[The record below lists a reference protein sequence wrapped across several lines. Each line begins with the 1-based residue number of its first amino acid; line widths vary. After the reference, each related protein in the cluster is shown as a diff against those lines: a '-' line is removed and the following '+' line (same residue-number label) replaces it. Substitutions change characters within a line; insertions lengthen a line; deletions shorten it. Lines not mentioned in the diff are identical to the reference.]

1 MMNQKAL
8 REAMLSL
15 ESDVQ
20 TVAEQLTAIQQ
31 EHTQPRPGP
40 VPEKPDT
47 ELLRLRAEIHQL
59 RDSLAELQ
67 RANTAISNQL
77 AFIGPIDVPFVYPD
91 AIARKEYTF
100 RGYESPQASLQSF
113 LWALTRRDGRQF
125 KAGIAGRLA

>member
-40 VPEKPDT
+40 VPEKLDT
-47 ELLRLRAEIHQL
+47 ELLRLRAAIPQL

-67 RANTAISNQL
+67 RGNTAISNPLHSAGQIHVTF
-77 AFIGPIDVPFVYPD
+77 AYP
-91 AIARKEYTF
+91 
-100 RGYESPQASLQSF
+100 GASAQT
-113 LWALTRRDGRQF
+113 ADP
-125 KAGIAGRLA
+125 